1 MEKICD
7 LAPLGHAPGTYHER
21 GDRVYKYLRDNCFNE
36 IQKFNKSIRMI
47 EVSNPSGVSEIQKI
61 NMAVA
66 IHLQLTKKM
75 DYQYKDFDKTK
86 WRLFGAWV
94 ALRDLPK
101 FKYDPNQYSGADVS
115 LVENPDEKDA
125 LLGMLVIGESK
136 DTSSSS
142 SDSNQTEEKLT
153 LKQKSRGNGR
163 DKSKVSAEKA
173 RIMKRKFE
181 VLDANLE
188 INKTLVDKL
197 SSIES
202 ILQKKAKV
210 GILKTA
216 AEAISDPTKKEEILQ
231 KIIDL
236 TDSL

>member
-1 MEKICD
+1 MNN
-7 LAPLGHAPGTYHER
+7 
-21 GDRVYKYLRDNCFNE
+21 VYGN
-36 IQKFNKSIRMI
+36 
-47 EVSNPSGVSEIQKI
+47 
-61 NMAVA
+61 
-66 IHLQLTKKM
+66 
-75 DYQYKDFDKTK
+75 
-86 WRLFGAWV
+86 FG
-94 ALRDLPK
+94 K
-101 FKYDPNQYSGADVS
+101 
-115 LVENPDEKDA
+115 VENPDEKDA
-125 LLGMLVIGESK
+125 LLGMLVMSKSK
-136 DTSSSS
+136 DSANSSR
-142 SDSNQTEEKLT
+142 DSNQTDEKLT
-153 LKQKSRGNGR
+153 LKQKSRGHGR

-216 AEAISDPTKKEEILQ
+216 AEAISDPTKKEEILK

-236 TDSL
+236 TESL

>member
-1 MEKICD
+1 M
-7 LAPLGHAPGTYHER
+7 
-21 GDRVYKYLRDNCFNE
+21 
-36 IQKFNKSIRMI
+36 
-47 EVSNPSGVSEIQKI
+47 
-61 NMAVA
+61 
-66 IHLQLTKKM
+66 
-75 DYQYKDFDKTK
+75 
-86 WRLFGAWV
+86 
-94 ALRDLPK
+94 
-101 FKYDPNQYSGADVS
+101 
-115 LVENPDEKDA
+115 VENPDEKDA

-210 GILKTA
+210 GILKAA
-216 AEAISDPTKKEEILQ
+216 AEAITDPTKKEEILK
-231 KIIDL
+231 KIIDSA
-236 TDSL
+236 DSL